1 MAAGVAGG
9 AATGGWL
16 DVALGGSSLLLGAL
30 LGGAVGGALGWLGG
44 DRLGRMEVLHR
55 PLGGKLLR
63 VGPARA
69 PDLTV
74 VLLGRA
80 RLHHARVAQRCHAR
94 RDPVALRRS
103 DDGAA
108 TGFDR
113 LDRAELRH
121 LVDALRRAE
130 AGTGP
135 LEQQVSRL
143 LARDDA
149 PQRA

>member
-1 MAAGVAGG
+1 
-9 AATGGWL
+9 
-16 DVALGGSSLLLGAL
+16 VALGGSSLLLGAL

-44 DRLGRMEVLHR
+44 DSLARMEVLHR
-55 PLGGKLLR
+55 PLGGRLLR
-63 VGPARA
+63 IGPARA
-69 PDLTV
+69 PNLSV

-103 DDGAA
+103 DDGT
-108 TGFDR
+108 TGRFDR
-113 LDRAELRH
+113 LDRAELRR

-130 AGTGP
+130 ADTGP

-143 LARDDA
+143 LAQEEESVANARRGA
-149 PQRA
+149 VESTRG